1 MISSFTNKSN
11 ELANG
16 YNDGFPIRHTDLSV
30 SNIFIDDDCN
40 IGWAFPSSVPMAEL
54 LTTPG
59 LPHPRHDTEPSH
71 TAAFRAGFTNHLE
84 GEEMKILHPA
94 VWKTRMVWLFPRLV
108 DLDALQDYNYFTEL
122 YALISGN
129 QRREYQDFSERA
141 V

>member
-1 MISSFTNKSN
+1 MISSFTKKSN

-16 YNDGFPIRHTDLSV
+16 YNDGFPIRHPDLSV
-30 SNIFIDDDCN
+30 SNI
-40 IGWAFPSSVPMAEL
+40 GWAFASSVPMAEL

-59 LPHPRHDTEPSH
+59 LPHPRHDTEPSL
-71 TAAFRAGFTNHLE
+71 TAAFRARFTNHLE

-108 DLDALQDYNYFTEL
+108 NLDALQDYNYFTEL

-129 QRREYQDFSERA
+129 QRGEYQDFSESSIR
-141 V
+141 